1 MDDPFESHLRSL
13 MQEDSATPATADDER
28 LKRVLHR
35 ANVRSGLF
43 DLLSLFARWAWVIG
57 EGGARGLRHARP
69 VKRKSTDNPSSD
81 LNL

>member
-1 MDDPFESHLRSL
+1 MDDPFENHLRSL
-13 MQEDSATPATADDER
+13 MQEDWPAPTKADEQR

-35 ANVRSGLF
+35 ANVRVGLF

-69 VKRKSTDNPSSD
+69 VQRKPNATPSSD
-81 LNL
+81 LN